1 MSIRAAS
8 TVRRT
13 VTRFAAAADGCVG
26 RRERRDMLAG
36 EEPLEIRVGSPGRTP
51 IPVAVTMR
59 TPGADFDLAA
69 GFLFAEGLIGSGSD
83 VVSIRYCVRTDRD
96 GPQRYN
102 VVQVNLRDGA
112 PDPSAHLRNF
122 YVSSSCG
129 VCGKGSI
136 EAVRALGCDPV
147 RSDVRIDPAVLLALP
162 ERLRSAQSVFER
174 TGGLHAAGLFDE
186 RGSLIRIR
194 EDVGRHNALD
204 KLLGAS
210 LLAGDLPLDRRIVM
224 ASGRLSFE
232 LVQKASRAGA
242 AVLAGV
248 SAPSSL
254 AVELA
259 DELGMTLI
267 GFLRESRFNVYC
279 GAERIDNTMIARDL
293 GTPEVGGV
301 G

>member
-1 MSIRAAS
+1 MSRRAAT

-13 VTRFAAAADGCVG
+13 VTRYSAAADGAIG

-36 EEPLEIRVGSPGRTP
+36 EEPLEIRVATP
-51 IPVAVTMR
+51 AHEPTALAVTMR

-69 GFLFAEGLIGSGSD
+69 GFLFAEGFIDSAD
-83 VVSIRYCVRTDRD
+83 EIVAIRYCVRTDRD

-102 VVQVNLRDGA
+102 VVQVEMRDGIR
-112 PDPSAHLRNF
+112 DPSAHLRNF

-147 RSDVRIDPAVLLALP
+147 RSRVRIDPAIVLALP
-162 ERLRSAQSVFER
+162 ERLRAEQPVFER
-174 TGGLHAAGLFDE
+174 TGGLHAAALFDE
-186 RGSLIRIR
+186 SGTLVRIR

-204 KLLGAS
+204 KVLGAS
-210 LLAGDLPLDRRIVM
+210 LLAGEVPLDRAVVM
-224 ASGRLSFE
+224 VSGRLSFE
-232 LVQKASRAGA
+232 LVQKASRAGV

-254 AVELA
+254 AVDLA
-259 DELGMTLI
+259 EELGMTLI

-279 GAERIDNTMIARDL
+279 GAERIDDKMIARNL
-293 GTPEVGGV
+293 GAPEAESVT
-301 G
+301 